1 MPEIARKSPGKAFL
15 DCAQQIILME
25 VNVKKKL
32 SIVLA
37 VVLPVILL
45 LTCVTSTVY
54 GLCWPGGFI
63 EDFEWGY
70 AGCPLDDCSTHW
82 KVVGPYTGESW
93 AKIDDDDAHVHQGTR
108 SAEFYRNGSKN
119 VYAYYKMSDT
129 SEIYYIG
136 FYVMRGGTAYVDFR
150 CGDGDHC
157 IWVRIRSDGKVQWYD
172 YPQWH
177 TVEKDGIPVYIS
189 PMQYYKIEFKNI
201 DWDVYPDGTFDIYV
215 RTEQGTLLGC
225 ETEAIMHD
233 HGGFDKGIY
242 FENLS
247 PSVGSYW
254 IDDISH

>member
-1 MPEIARKSPGKAFL
+1 
-15 DCAQQIILME
+15 
-25 VNVKKKL
+25 VKKKL

-37 VVLPVILL
+37 VILPVILI
-45 LTCVTSTVY
+45 LTCVTSAY
-54 GLCWPGGFI
+54 AWWWPWPPLPPDDI
-63 EDFEWGY
+63 TEDFEWGSK
-70 AGCPLDDCSTHW
+70 GTSLDYDGNHIGW

-119 VYAYYKMSDT
+119 VYASYPQVRPS
-129 SEIYYIG
+129 YIG

-177 TVEKDGIPVYIS
+177 TVTGNGGIPVYIS

-201 DWDVYPDGTFDIYV
+201 NWYGNPDDTFDIYV
-215 RTEQGTLLGC
+215 RTQQGTLLGK
-225 ETEAIMHD
+225 TLGAIMHL
-233 HGGFDKGIY
+233 HRTFKNRVY